1 MSVRFDDPNLVSCGG
16 LAAVLA
22 LATRCGLAT
31 LLTQQ
36 LRIAARGGANATAKI
51 LALVAGMVAGADSID
66 DMDLLRHGGM
76 SRLFTD
82 VRAPSTL
89 GTFMRLFTFGHV
101 RQLDAVAA
109 GLLTRLAGA
118 APILPGV
125 STVAFVDIDDTV
137 RETFGYAKQGAGR
150 GYSGVKGLNALLATI
165 STPLSAPVIAT
176 TRLRKGATN
185 SVRGAAKLLA
195 DALATAHRCGT
206 GGLVTVRADSA
217 FYSYPIIA
225 AARRAG
231 ARFSVTAR
239 LTPAVT
245 SAITTIPD
253 QGWTPIRY
261 PNAIWDDDEQRLVSD
276 AEVAEI
282 EFTAFT
288 SRRRTEHITARLI
301 VRRVRRLNPT
311 TVPPGQTE
319 AFAVYRYHAV
329 FTDSGE
335 PMLAAEATH
344 RDHAIIEQVI
354 ADLKDSALA
363 HLPSG
368 VFTANTAWLHRL
380 AGLRRNRPQPH
391 PRRRRT
397 RLDLPRPR
405 PNRHLARPTDQHP
418 GPDRPLR
425 APTRPAPTPAL
436 ALGGRPRR
444 TVPPQP
450 ARPTPRRHLT
460 TQPAG
465 HNRNHQWKSRTDRP
479 IKHTHLTEHH
489 RKIN

>member
-1 MSVRFDDPNLVSCGG
+1 
-16 LAAVLA
+16 
-22 LATRCGLAT
+22 
-31 LLTQQ
+31 
-36 LRIAARGGANATAKI
+36 
-51 LALVAGMVAGADSID
+51 
-66 DMDLLRHGGM
+66 
-76 SRLFTD
+76 
-82 VRAPSTL
+82 
-89 GTFMRLFTFGHV
+89 V
-101 RQLDAVAA
+101 RQ
-109 GLLTRLAGA
+109 TY
-118 APILPGV
+118 
-125 STVAFVDIDDTV
+125 
-137 RETFGYAKQGAGR
+137 GYTKQGAGR

-239 LTPAVT
+239 LTPAVI

-363 HLPSG
+363 SPAVRG
-368 VFTANTAWLHRL
+368 VHRERRL
-380 AGLRRNRPQPH
+380 AGLHRDRPQPH
-391 PRRRRT
+391 PRRRRP
-397 RLDLPRPR
+397 RRNGPRPR
-405 PNRHLARPTDQHP
+405 PNRHNPRPADHHP
-418 GPDRPLR
+418 GPHRPLR
-425 APTRPAPTPAL
+425 GPADVAPTPRL
-436 ALGGRPRR
+436 ALGSRARR
-444 TVPPQP
+444 AVPPRP
-450 ARPTPRRHLT
+450 A
-460 TQPAG
+460 
-465 HNRNHQWKSRTDRP
+465 
-479 IKHTHLTEHH
+479 
-489 RKIN
+489 